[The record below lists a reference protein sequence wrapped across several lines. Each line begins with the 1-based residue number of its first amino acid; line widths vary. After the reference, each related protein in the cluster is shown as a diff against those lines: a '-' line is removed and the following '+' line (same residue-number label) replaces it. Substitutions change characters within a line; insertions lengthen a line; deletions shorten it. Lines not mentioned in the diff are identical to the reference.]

1 MTLKDFLLKLIKW
14 VISTYWNN
22 IASVRYFKGFI
33 SHLKLWNIIE
43 LHQKVTESNSLDT
56 FQGQSTPMRDMTY
69 LPWRSKIISYWGC
82 NKVLRGP

>member
-22 IASVRYFKGFI
+22 IASVRYFIGFI

-43 LHQKVTESNSLDT
+43 LHQKDAESKTLHFPGSEYSNERYDLSSLE
-56 FQGQSTPMRDMTY
+56 
-69 LPWRSKIISYWGC
+69 K
-82 NKVLRGP
+82 